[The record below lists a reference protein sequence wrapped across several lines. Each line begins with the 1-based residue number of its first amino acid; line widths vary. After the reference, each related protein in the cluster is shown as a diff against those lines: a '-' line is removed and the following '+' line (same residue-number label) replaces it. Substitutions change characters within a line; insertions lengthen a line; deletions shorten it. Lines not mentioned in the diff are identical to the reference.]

1 VGIDKIKAIGKE
13 KALKLIGQQLEAMPV
28 LRKQSADS
36 MEFKTWKQTTGLY
49 VEKVFGNDSRN
60 AKIFEELSFWP
71 SVWYSGM
78 DEVKS
83 NRESFESGLN
93 ESEVLLKRFV
103 QELELF
109 EDSDASVAPSRATGK
124 SQRHWVGKVFVVH
137 GHDEKLKS
145 QVARFLEQLDLQPI
159 ILHEQ
164 ADQGQTIIEKFEKH
178 SDVSFAVVLLTPD
191 DVGGKLNGKSS
202 SQRLKW
208 LGPETE
214 GKASLKSRARQNVI
228 FEFGYF
234 LGKLG
239 RSNVCGLYCEGVELP
254 SDYSGVLYTKVD
266 PEGAWQFKLMKE
278 LKAAGL
284 DVDANRIT

>member
-1 VGIDKIKAIGKE
+1 MKAIDKG
-13 KALKLIGQQLEAMPV
+13 KALKLIGQQLEAIPA
-28 LRKQSADS
+28 LRNQSADS
-36 MEFKTWKQTTGLY
+36 MEFKTWKQTTSLY
-49 VEKVFGNDSRN
+49 VEKVFGNDSKN
-60 AKIFEELSFWP
+60 AKLFEELSFWP

-78 DEVKS
+78 DEAKS
-83 NRESFESGLN
+83 NRECFDSGLN
-93 ESEVLLKRFV
+93 ESEVLLKRFI

-109 EDSDASVAPSRATGK
+109 EDSDASVAPSRVTEK
-124 SQRHWVGKVFVVH
+124 RQRHWVGKVFVVH
-137 GHDEKLKS
+137 GHDEKLKL
-145 QVARFLEQLDLQPI
+145 QVARFLEKLDLQPI

-191 DVGGKLNGKSS
+191 DVGGKLNGKAMKESFGFFRS
-202 SQRLKW
+202 DV
-208 LGPETE
+208 E
-214 GKASLKSRARQNVI
+214 GESSLKTRARQNVI

-239 RSNVCGLYCEGVELP
+239 RANVCGLYCEGVELP

-266 PEGAWQFKLMKE
+266 HEGAWQFKLVKE